1 MNIVWKKI
9 GDDKI
14 LESNE
19 VKLLGVTIGNK
30 LKFGSH
36 NANMWQTVITDSLCE
51 VFFILC
57 FVKIKLQ
64 F

>member
-36 NANMWQTVITDSLCE
+36 NANM
-51 VFFILC
+51 
-57 FVKIKLQ
+57 
-64 F
+64 